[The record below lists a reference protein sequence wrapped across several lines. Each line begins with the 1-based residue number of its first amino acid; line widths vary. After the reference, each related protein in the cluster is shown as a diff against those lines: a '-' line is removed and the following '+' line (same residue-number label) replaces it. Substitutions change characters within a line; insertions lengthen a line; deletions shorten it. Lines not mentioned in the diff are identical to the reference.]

1 MGLGDSVF
9 VLMYNKMNNRYSDQ
23 YDLVSAVVVGETDT
37 SFWLDFGDGHKKR
50 KTKKY
55 VHESRESAEGAI
67 YDWIENKIKYS
78 EMHIKAMRERIERV
92 IADIDDMRNFIDS
105 RKLVL

>member
-1 MGLGDSVF
+1 MELGDSVF

-23 YDLVSAVVVGETDT
+23 YNLVSAVVVGETGT

-67 YDWIENKIKYS
+67 YDWIESKIKYS
-78 EMHIKAMRERIERV
+78 EGYIKMSRYSIERE
-92 IADIDDMRNFIDS
+92 IAAIDDMRNFIDN